1 MFNKVLTFIDDET
14 AHGLCKKIAALKN
27 MANQEIEFSTPSFGG
42 GKWVTWF
49 SITQDTM
56 LKIQSSMNQG
66 NQEKQEEPKKK
77 SKK

>member
-1 MFNKVLTFIDDET
+1 MFNKVLTFIYCET

-27 MANQEIEFSTPSFGG
+27 MANQEIDFSTPTFGN

-56 LKIQSSMNQG
+56 LKIQGSMN
-66 NQEKQEEPKKK
+66 KAQEEDPKKK
-77 SKK
+77 AKK